1 MPLSGVQKSSRDD
14 ATGPASAPPA
24 AWRLWLLA
32 AVPVAMVV
40 ALAMHGPIAQ
50 DQAYHHFADGRAL
63 FGIPNAWNVL
73 SNLPFLVFGAWG
85 VAALLHDRDLGAP
98 LRPLHVVFFA
108 AASLVS
114 VGSAYY
120 HTDPDDATLVWDRLP
135 MTLAFMAFFAA
146 VVGRHLSPTLAR
158 RALVPL
164 LLLGLSTVLW
174 WRFAG
179 DLRPYLLVQFVPVLT
194 IPAVLLLF
202 PVRTPGSRWL
212 WWILAA
218 YAAAKGFETYDALI
232 HAALGVGGHALKHLA
247 ASLGVYFLLRALR
260 AGW

>member
-1 MPLSGVQKSSRDD
+1 MSPSGG
-14 ATGPASAPPA
+14 ATAQGHAAA
-24 AWRLWLLA
+24 GAWRVWLLA
-32 AVPVAMVV
+32 AVPVAMCI
-40 ALAMHGPIAQ
+40 AFAMHGPIAQ

-73 SNLPFLVFGAWG
+73 SNLPFLLFGAWG
-85 VAALLHDRDLGAP
+85 VVALLRDPGLGAP
-98 LRPLHVVFFA
+98 LRPLHVVFFI

-120 HTDPDDATLVWDRLP
+120 HADPTDATLVWDRLP

-146 VVGRHLSPTLAR
+146 VIGRHVSPAFAR

-174 WRFAG
+174 WRFGG

-194 IPAVLLLF
+194 IPVVLLLF

-212 WWILAA
+212 WWVLVA
-218 YAAAKGFETYDALI
+218 YAAAKGLETYDPQV
-232 HAALGVGGHALKHLA
+232 HAAIGIGGHALKHLA